1 MIDSKRMTANN
12 LEAKPTTHA
21 IASTINT
28 INDLDPAGF
37 IIPEDP
43 LPTATDVVAISLEFN
58 CLFFS
63 NDGWAQILICLET
76 FLAKFLKYIK
86 NLYQVFEYFSLS
98 S

>member
-1 MIDSKRMTANN
+1 MTANN

-43 LPTATDVVAISLEFN
+43 LPTATDVVAISLVFN
-58 CLFFS
+58 CIFFS
-63 NDGWAQILICLET
+63 NDGLAMIHRWINFDILNELE
-76 FLAKFLKYIK
+76 
-86 NLYQVFEYFSLS
+86 SLV
-98 S
+98 